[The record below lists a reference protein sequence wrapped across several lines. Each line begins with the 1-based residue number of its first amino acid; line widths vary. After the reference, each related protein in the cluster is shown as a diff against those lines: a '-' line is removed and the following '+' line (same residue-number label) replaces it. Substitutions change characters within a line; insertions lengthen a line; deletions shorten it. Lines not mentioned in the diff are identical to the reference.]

1 MSFLEILN
9 TAISG
14 EPLRPREM
22 EAALIAIF
30 EGEVPDVQAAA
41 FLTALRVRGETT
53 EELLAAIRFLKIRA
67 LTIKAPEGAIDCCGT
82 GGDGIS
88 TVNIST
94 AVAIVVAGAGV
105 PVAKHGSRAVT
116 SKSGSS
122 EVLSQ
127 LGVDLTETIDA
138 QERRLADDGLA
149 FLFAP
154 NHHPVLA
161 KVAPLRASLKFRT
174 LFNILGPMMNPA
186 QARRQLL
193 GVFDGRLAPH
203 FAEVLRAEGSQHAWI
218 VHGAG
223 GMDELSLAGGN
234 EVTELKDGAIRH
246 FVVIPEDA
254 GLIRRGNDSLVGG
267 TPEENAAS
275 LRAVLDGDEGAY
287 RDAVLLNAAACMI
300 VAGKTDNLRDGA
312 ALAAQ
317 SIDSGAAR
325 AKLSALASPKS

>member
-9 TAISG
+9 TAIG
-14 EPLRPREM
+14 GAPLQPREM
-22 EAALIAIF
+22 EAALTAIF
-30 EGEVPDVQAAA
+30 EGEIPDVQAAA
-41 FLTALRVRGETT
+41 FLTALRVRGEST
-53 EELLAAIRFLKIRA
+53 EELLAAIRFLKIRS

-94 AVAIVVAGAGV
+94 TVAIVAAGAGV
-105 PVAKHGSRAVT
+105 TVAKHGSRAVS

-122 EVLSQ
+122 EVLSR
-127 LGVDLTETIDA
+127 LGVDLNETIDA
-138 QERRLADDGLA
+138 QERRLLEDGLA

-161 KVAPLRASLKFRT
+161 KVAPLRGTLKIRT

-193 GVFDGRLAPH
+193 GVFDGRLARP
-203 FAEVLRAEGSQHAWI
+203 FAEVLCAEGSQHAWI

-234 EVTELKDGAIRH
+234 EVTELKDGEIRH
-246 FVVIPEDA
+246 FVVTPEDA
-254 GLIRRGNDSLVGG
+254 GLSRRGNDSLVGG
-267 TPEENAAS
+267 TPEENAVL
-275 LRAVLDGDEGAY
+275 LRAVLEGEQGAY
-287 RDAVLLNAAACMI
+287 RDAVLLNAAACLI
-300 VAGKTDNLRDGA
+300 VAGQADNLRDGA
-312 ALAAQ
+312 DLASQ
-317 SIDSGAAR
+317 SIDSGAAQ
-325 AKLSALASPKS
+325 AKLHLLTTAKA